1 GHPRHLGAVARLD
14 LQIRGYPR
22 PAIDLQLGAV
32 QREAVP
38 SVLLVGLGRVT
49 ELAQQSV
56 GDLEVTDLR
65 LGLPGTAD
73 GVRVDLLDR
82 ERDPAPGV
90 AQTYPPRR
98 VPGLDVVHVAPLKHL
113 TQVSTTLVENEPGR
127 LFGVDVQDLGLVF
140 DHAHVVEFP
149 SLPCS
154 VSGEVVESRWSASSL
169 PRST

>member
-1 GHPRHLGAVARLD
+1 
-14 LQIRGYPR
+14 R
-22 PAIDLQLGAV
+22 PGIDLQLGAV

-127 LFGVDVQDLGLVF
+127 LFGSMSKTLASYSITLTSLS
-140 DHAHVVEFP
+140 
-149 SLPCS
+149 SLPCRAQS
-154 VSGEVVESRWSASSL
+154 VEKSWSHGGQL
-169 PRST
+169 P